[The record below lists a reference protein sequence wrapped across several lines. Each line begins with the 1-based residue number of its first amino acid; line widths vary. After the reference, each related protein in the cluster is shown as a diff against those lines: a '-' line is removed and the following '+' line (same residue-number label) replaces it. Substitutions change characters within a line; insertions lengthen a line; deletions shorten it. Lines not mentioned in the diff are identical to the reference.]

1 MSMQV
6 KQWYSWFKEGQFY
19 VYGFVYTMVRMAV
32 NVVMTVQS
40 FYLINVLNFESTKRF
55 PSPLAVALTPL
66 FSYLL
71 SLVFQVFLYKR
82 LTQALRN
89 RFLPMAIAI
98 IITAAGSVPL
108 FFLTKETRVWVY
120 ICSPIT

>member
-1 MSMQV
+1 
-6 KQWYSWFKEGQFY
+6 
-19 VYGFVYTMVRMAV
+19 MAV

-40 FYLINVLNFESTKRF
+40 FYLINVLKFQPSERF

-71 SLVFQVFLYKR
+71 SLVFQLFVYKR
-82 LTQALRN
+82 MMQALRN

-98 IITAAGSVPL
+98 LITAAGSVPL
-108 FFLTKETRVWVY
+108 FFL
-120 ICSPIT
+120 S

>member
-6 KQWYSWFKEGQFY
+6 KAWYSWFKEGQFY
-19 VYGFVYTMVRMAV
+19 VYGIVYTLVRMAV

-40 FYLINVLNFESTKRF
+40 FYLINVLKFEKTPKY

-71 SLVFQVFLYKR
+71 SLVF
-82 LTQALRN
+82 
-89 RFLPMAIAI
+89 
-98 IITAAGSVPL
+98 
-108 FFLTKETRVWVY
+108 
-120 ICSPIT
+120 